1 MSSFDTTQ
9 SLSKSINKFIIKF
22 LIIIGCGVLLG
33 WIFDLV
39 ILKNLIPNV
48 ALIQVDVAIYAV
60 LIGVGFVELRQ
71 GKNSRLVTWR
81 ICTNTLLILSLII
94 GCQYIFRWN
103 FGIDELFFFLV
114 VWFIYERKLLLLQAK
129 EANRSRETRLRI
141 LSDSGLIGILFAGSG
156 GEIYEANDTFLKIIG
171 YTRQEL
177 ESGKLDWRN
186 LTPDEFLYLDQIGIA
201 EATATGICT
210 PYEKEYIRKDGSQV
224 PILIGYTAYAEQQDS
239 FVVFILDIT
248 DKKLAEQERD
258 RFFNVSI
265 DLMCIAGRDAY
276 FKRINPAFEKC
287 LGWSETELLSQP
299 FTSFVHP
306 DDIGASE
313 SAIAQLNQGENVLQ
327 FENRYRCQDGSY
339 KWFMW
344 NSYIDT
350 DTGLVYAV
358 AHDITEFKKAQ
369 EALRQSEARLKFSM
383 EAARIGSWDLDLNTK
398 MAKRSL
404 RHDQIFGYDTL
415 LPEWSYDKFLEHIH
429 PEDQEFIQNKFEE
442 ALSDYRDWG
451 FEGIRII
458 KADGSIA
465 WIWVKSSFYYDT
477 NNVPTHLLG
486 LIVDMTER
494 QMALRE
500 QEENAAK
507 IYQLNATLEE
517 RVKQRTAQLE
527 AANKELESFSYSVS
541 HDLRAP
547 LRHIAGFVDILKK
560 HLTEKGL
567 DDTSKRYISIIIE
580 ATNQAGTLI
589 DDLLTFSRMGRAEMR
604 HMNIDMNLLIQ
615 DLQRDLTAE
624 IPDRQVKWYIEPL
637 PQIQG
642 DLPMLRLALLNLLGN
657 ALKYSKTRP
666 ITEISI
672 GIVPPSQKISQDITF
687 YIKDNGVGFD
697 MRYVN
702 KLFGVF
708 QRLHSDARFE
718 GTGVGLANVQRII
731 HRHGG
736 CVWAEGELDIG
747 ATFYFSLPKNC

>member
-1 MSSFDTTQ
+1 MPSSDTTQ
-9 SLSKSINKFIIKF
+9 SLSKLINKFIIKF
-22 LIIIGCGVLLG
+22 LIIISCGVLLG

-39 ILKNLIPNV
+39 MLKNLIPNV

-60 LIGVGFVELRQ
+60 LIGVGFVELRLRE
-71 GKNSRLVTWR
+71 KSHLVTWR
-81 ICTNTLLILSLII
+81 VCTNTLLILSLII

-114 VWFIYERKLLLLQAK
+114 AWFIYERKLLLLQA
-129 EANRSRETRLRI
+129 EEVNRSRETRLRI
-141 LSDSGLIGILFAGSG
+141 LSDSGLIGILFSGSG
-156 GEIYEANDTFLKIIG
+156 GEIYEANDTFLKITG

-177 ESGKLDWRN
+177 ESGELDWRN
-186 LTPDEFLYLDQIGIA
+186 LTPDEFIYLDQIGIA
-201 EATATGICT
+201 EATARGICT
-210 PYEKEYIRKDGSQV
+210 PYEKEYIRKDGSRI
-224 PILIGYTAYAEQQDS
+224 PILIGYTASTEQEDS

-265 DLMCIAGRDAY
+265 DLMCTAGTDSY
-276 FKRINPAFEKC
+276 FKRINPAFERC

-299 FTSFVHP
+299 FTCFIHP
-306 DDIGASE
+306 DDIGSSE
-313 SAIAQLNQGENVLQ
+313 HAIAQLNEGENVIQ
-327 FENRYRCQDGSY
+327 FENRYLCRDGSY
-339 KWFMW
+339 KWLMW

-358 AHDITEFKKAQ
+358 AHDITEPKKAQ
-369 EALRQSEARLKFSM
+369 EALRQSETKLKFSM
-383 EAARIGSWDLDLNTK
+383 EAAHIGTWDLDLNTK
-398 MAKRSL
+398 MAKCSL
-404 RHDQIFGYDTL
+404 RHHQIFGYDTL
-415 LPEWSYDKFLEHIH
+415 LPEWGFDKFFQHVH
-429 PEDQEFIQNKFEE
+429 PEDQQLVQNKFAEV
-442 ALSDYRDWG
+442 LTNYQDWG
-451 FEGIRII
+451 FECRII
-458 KADGSIA
+458 KVDGSLA
-465 WIWVKSSFYYDT
+465 WIWVRSSFYYDM

-486 LIVDMTER
+486 LVVDITQQ
-494 QMALRE
+494 QMALQER
-500 QEENAAK
+500 EENAAK
-507 IYQLNATLEE
+507 IYQLNSTLEE

-547 LRHIAGFVDILKK
+547 LRHIAGFADILRK

-567 DDTSKRYISIIIE
+567 DDTTSRYISIIIE

-604 HMNIDMNLLIQ
+604 QMKIDMNLLIQ

-657 ALKYSKTRP
+657 ALKYSRTRP

-672 GIVPPSQKISQDITF
+672 GIVPPSQKISQDTTF